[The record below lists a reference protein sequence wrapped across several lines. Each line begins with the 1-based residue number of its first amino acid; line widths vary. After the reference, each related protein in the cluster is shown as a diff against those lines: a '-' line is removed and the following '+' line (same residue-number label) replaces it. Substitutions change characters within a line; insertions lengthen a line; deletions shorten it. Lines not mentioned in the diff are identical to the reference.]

1 MTVEETTFCGGN
13 MEITVKRQK
22 RGELE
27 AIRGL
32 AALSVI
38 GGHFFGCF
46 AAVTDLHGV
55 FGKLFYTSTNG
66 SAAVVVFFVL
76 SGVVLPLSFFRS
88 GGETNIIAVAALNRF
103 PRLALLVFLTVIGSY
118 VVTKIGW
125 NFAREASAIS
135 GVEWLGTYGYPASNE
150 HFQPTFA
157 EAFWQ
162 ATFGTIFQNRSE
174 FNVSLWTMYHELYG
188 SFVTFA
194 LAMVFFKAPMR
205 VVAVISVLSVV
216 ALQFTAWRLVPFVA
230 GTALSIFFY
239 RNQKF
244 TLKPSLSLCF
254 IAAGIVLYG
263 FKPSNAQY
271 WPTSFIPWG
280 TDDQKAWLIFT
291 LAGMLIIVGVV
302 GNERVR
308 QAMNAKWLVAVGR
321 YSFAMYAVHMLL
333 ISSIASLVYVSVAP
347 FGTVAALIVTT
358 LVFAVA
364 MTIASYALTRLDEW
378 WTKRTQFAARRVM
391 GLQRHAISG
400 ADENRTV
407 SAGKIP
413 A

>member
-1 MTVEETTFCGGN
+1 MD
-13 MEITVKRQK
+13 ITVTRQK

-46 AAVTDLHGV
+46 ASVKDLYGV
-55 FGKLFYTSTNG
+55 FGKIFYTATNG

-88 GGETNIIAVAALNRF
+88 GGETNVVAVAALNRF
-103 PRLALLVFLTVIGSY
+103 PRLALLVFLTVMGSY
-118 VVTKIGW
+118 FVTKIGW

-135 GVEWLGTYGYPASNE
+135 GVEWLGTYGYPATNE
-150 HFQPTFA
+150 HFQPTFS
-157 EAFWQ
+157 EALWQ

-194 LAMVFFKAPMR
+194 LAMVFYKAPMR

-230 GTALSIFFY
+230 GTALSIFFF
-239 RNQKF
+239 RNPGF
-244 TLKPSLSLCF
+244 SLRPTLSASL

-271 WPTSFIPWG
+271 WPTSFVPWG

-291 LAGMLIIVGVV
+291 IAGMLIIVGVV

-333 ISSIASLVYVSVAP
+333 ISSISSLVYLSVAP
-347 FGTVAALIVTT
+347 FGKVAALIVTT

-364 MTIASYALTRLDEW
+364 MVIASYALTRLDEW
-378 WTKRTQFAARRVM
+378 WTKRTQSSARRLM
-391 GLQRHAISG
+391 GLQQNSVSLAGERS
-400 ADENRTV
+400 TV
-407 SAGKIP
+407 SAGKLP